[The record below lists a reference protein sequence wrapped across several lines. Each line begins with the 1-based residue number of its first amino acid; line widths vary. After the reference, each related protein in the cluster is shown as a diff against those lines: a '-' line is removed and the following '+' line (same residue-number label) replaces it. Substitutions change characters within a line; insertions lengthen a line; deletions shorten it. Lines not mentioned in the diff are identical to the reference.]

1 MPPPV
6 YAVWKMRHSNKDIGN
21 TIIDLGKL
29 VFAGIV
35 LNAVVNGLAVA
46 GWQLLIGGI
55 ITTALLLIVGITIN
69 RKEE

>member
-6 YAVWKMRHSNKDIGN
+6 YAVWKKRQSNKDIGN
-21 TIIDLGKL
+21 TIIELGKL
-29 VFAGIV
+29 VFV
-35 LNAVVNGLAVA
+35 
-46 GWQLLIGGI
+46 GGI